1 MIEYEIKYSR
11 RKTVGIYILRDGSV
25 EIRSPKFVSSREI
38 ETFIRAKEQWIQS
51 KVKDQK
57 NALLAKEKFRLGPD
71 SKLLLLGR
79 QCPVVISEKNA
90 FENGCFYVTEDKM
103 KAEIVNLYKS
113 LAKQFI
119 SERVAYYADVMN
131 TAPTSVRINSANT
144 RWGSC
149 SADNRLNFTWKLIMA
164 PPEAVDYVV
173 VHELAHTVEH
183 NHSPRFW
190 NIVRSHM
197 PDYQRQKKALRELQ
211 SRLGTEEWDTW

>member
-1 MIEYEIKYSR
+1 M
-11 RKTVGIYILRDGSV
+11 
-25 EIRSPKFVSSREI
+25 
-38 ETFIRAKEQWIQS
+38 
-51 KVKDQK
+51 
-57 NALLAKEKFRLGPD
+57 
-71 SKLLLLGR
+71 
-79 QCPVVISEKNA
+79 VISETNA

-103 KAEIVNLYKS
+103 KVDIVNLYKS

-119 SERVAYYADVMN
+119 PERVAYYSDVMN
-131 TAPTSVRINSANT
+131 TAPISVRINSANT

-190 NIVRSHM
+190 NIVQNHM
-197 PDYQRQKKALRELQ
+197 PDYQRQKKALRELDVYKRQWQ
-211 SRLGTEEWDTW
+211 SRLKTCLLWMYLSGVCLLQAL